1 MRKIQLRQRPNI
13 RGVGEQKTVA
23 PVVEATPEVVEEETT
38 KTTFETIKKA
48 VNKITKKKASK

>member
-23 PVVEATPEVVEEETT
+23 PVVESTQEVVKGETT
-38 KTTFETIKKA
+38 ETTFETIKKA
-48 VNKITKKKASK
+48 VKKAIKKAK